1 LNLYPH
7 IGLFARDTTSGRFLP
22 ARRHT
27 MAEAKNNNNKI
38 SADARNSF
46 GKGAA
51 RKLRVLGKI
60 PAVIYGHGTDP
71 VHVALPAHEIAL
83 LLRRANAV
91 LELDVEGTTHLT
103 LVKDVQKDPVRQ
115 IIEHLDLIVIRK
127 GEKVQVE
134 VAVHVTGE
142 TAPGTTA
149 DLDAKTLLL
158 EVEATNIPQSVSVD
172 VEGLEDGTLIHASE
186 ITLPAGASLISDP
199 EMVVIGVHLP
209 AEEEEEG
216 AETVEGEAVAEEAAA
231 E

>member
-1 LNLYPH
+1 
-7 IGLFARDTTSGRFLP
+7 
-22 ARRHT
+22 
-27 MAEAKNNNNKI
+27 MAEAKNSNNKI

-60 PAVIYGHGTDP
+60 PAVIYGHGTEP
-71 VHVALPAHEIAL
+71 VHVALPAHEIGL

-134 VAVHVTGE
+134 VAVHVIGE

-186 ITLPAGASLISDP
+186 ITLPDGASLISDP
-199 EMVVIGVHLP
+199 EMVVVGVHLP
-209 AEEEEEG
+209 AEEEEEE
-216 AETVEGEAVAEEAAA
+216 ETVEGDEAPAEEAAA

>member
-1 LNLYPH
+1 
-7 IGLFARDTTSGRFLP
+7 
-22 ARRHT
+22 

-71 VHVALPAHEIAL
+71 VHVALPAHEIGL

-142 TAPGTTA
+142 SAPGTIA

-158 EVEATNIPQSVSVD
+158 EVEATNIPQSVSID
-172 VEGLEDGTLIHASE
+172 IEGLEDGTLIHASE
-186 ITLPAGASLISDP
+186 VKLPSGAELISDP
-199 EMVVIGVHLP
+199 EMVVVGVHLP
-209 AEEEEEG
+209 AEEEEEEE
-216 AETVEGEAVAEEAAA
+216 ETAEGEEAPAEDAAA

>member
-1 LNLYPH
+1 
-7 IGLFARDTTSGRFLP
+7 
-22 ARRHT
+22 
-27 MAEAKNNNNKI
+27 MAEAKDKKAVADNKI
-38 SADARNSF
+38 AADLRVKF

-71 VHVALPAHEIAL
+71 VHVALPSHQIGL

-91 LELDVEGTTHLT
+91 LELEVDGKTHLT
-103 LVKDVQKDPVRQ
+103 LVKDVQKDPFLQ

-134 VAVHVTGE
+134 IAVHVTGE
-142 TAPGTTA
+142 SVSGTIA

-158 EVEATNIPQSVSVD
+158 EVEATNIPQNLVVD
-172 VEGLEDGTLIHASE
+172 IDGLDDGAQIHAKDV
-186 ITLPAGASLISDP
+186 TLPEGASLISDP
-199 EMVVIGVHLP
+199 DAVVVYVHLP
-209 AEEEEEG
+209 AAEEEE
-216 AETVEGEAVAEEAAA
+216 AAPAAEAAPA

>member
-1 LNLYPH
+1 
-7 IGLFARDTTSGRFLP
+7 
-22 ARRHT
+22 

-38 SADARNSF
+38 SADARTSF

-91 LELDVEGTTHLT
+91 LELNVEGTTHLT

-134 VAVHVTGE
+134 VAVHVVGE

-186 ITLPAGASLISDP
+186 IKLPAGASLISDP

-209 AEEEEEG
+209 AEEEEEE
-216 AETVEGEAVAEEAAA
+216 ETVEGEEAPAEDAAA

>member
-1 LNLYPH
+1 
-7 IGLFARDTTSGRFLP
+7 
-22 ARRHT
+22 
-27 MAEAKNNNNKI
+27 MAEAKNSNNKI

-60 PAVIYGHGTDP
+60 PAVIYGHGTEP
-71 VHVALPAHEIAL
+71 VHVALPAHEIGL

-134 VAVHVTGE
+134 VAVHVIGE

-186 ITLPAGASLISDP
+186 ITLPDGASLISDP
-199 EMVVIGVHLP
+199 EMVVVGVHLP
-209 AEEEEEG
+209 AEEEEEEE
-216 AETVEGEAVAEEAAA
+216 AVEGEEAPAEEAAA

>member
-1 LNLYPH
+1 
-7 IGLFARDTTSGRFLP
+7 
-22 ARRHT
+22 
-27 MAEAKNNNNKI
+27 MADAKNSNNKI

-60 PAVIYGHGTDP
+60 PAVIYGHGTEP
-71 VHVALPAHEIAL
+71 VHVALPAHEIGL

-134 VAVHVTGE
+134 VAVHVVGE
-142 TAPGTTA
+142 SAPGTLA

-158 EVEATNIPQSVSVD
+158 EVEATNIPQSVTID
-172 VEGLEDGTLIHASE
+172 IEGLEDGSMVHASE
-186 ITLPAGASLISDP
+186 VKLPKGAELISDP
-199 EMVVIGVHLP
+199 EMVVIGVHFP
-209 AEEEEEG
+209 AEEEEE
-216 AETVEGEAVAEEAAA
+216 ETEELAEGEAPAEEAAA

>member
-1 LNLYPH
+1 
-7 IGLFARDTTSGRFLP
+7 
-22 ARRHT
+22 
-27 MAEAKNNNNKI
+27 M
-38 SADARNSF
+38 
-46 GKGAA
+46 
-51 RKLRVLGKI
+51 
-60 PAVIYGHGTDP
+60 
-71 VHVALPAHEIAL
+71 HVALPAHEIAL

-115 IIEHLDLIVIRK
+115 IIEHIDLIVIRK

-142 TAPGTTA
+142 PAPGTTA

-158 EVEATNIPQSVSVD
+158 QVEATNIPQSVSVD

-186 ITLPAGASLISDP
+186 IKLPAGAELVSDP
-199 EMVVIGVHLP
+199 ELVVIGVHLP
-209 AEEEEEG
+209 AEEEEE
-216 AETVEGEAVAEEAAA
+216 ETTEEAAEGEAPAA

>member
-1 LNLYPH
+1 
-7 IGLFARDTTSGRFLP
+7 
-22 ARRHT
+22 
-27 MAEAKNNNNKI
+27 MADATNNNNKI

-60 PAVIYGHGTDP
+60 PAVIYGHGTEP
-71 VHVALPAHEIAL
+71 VHVALPAHEIGL

-142 TAPGTTA
+142 SAPGTVA

-158 EVEATNIPQSVSVD
+158 EVEATNIPQSVTID
-172 VEGLEDGTLIHASE
+172 IEGLEDGALVHANE
-186 ITLPAGASLISDP
+186 VKLPSGAELISDP
-199 EMVVIGVHLP
+199 EMVVVGVHFP
-209 AEEEEEG
+209 AEEEEEEE
-216 AETVEGEAVAEEAAA
+216 ETVEGEAPAEEAAA

>member
-1 LNLYPH
+1 
-7 IGLFARDTTSGRFLP
+7 
-22 ARRHT
+22 

-38 SADARNSF
+38 SADARVSF

-71 VHVALPAHEIAL
+71 VHVALPAHEIGL

-142 TAPGTTA
+142 PAAGTTA

-186 ITLPAGASLISDP
+186 ITLPEGASLISDP

-209 AEEEEEG
+209 AEEEEE
-216 AETVEGEAVAEEAAA
+216 ETATEEAPAEEAAA

>member
-1 LNLYPH
+1 
-7 IGLFARDTTSGRFLP
+7 
-22 ARRHT
+22 
-27 MAEAKNNNNKI
+27 MAEDNKI
-38 SADARNSF
+38 AADLRVKF

-71 VHVALPAHEIAL
+71 VHVALPAHTIGL
-83 LLRRANAV
+83 MLRRANAV
-91 LELDVEGTTHLT
+91 LELEIDGKTHLT

-115 IIEHLDLIVIRK
+115 IIEHLDLLVIRK

-142 TAPGTTA
+142 PVSGTIA

-158 EVEATNIPQSVSVD
+158 EVEATHIPQNVVVD
-172 VEGLEDGTLIHASE
+172 IEGLDDGAQIHAKDV
-186 ITLPAGASLISDP
+186 TLPTGATLVSDP
-199 EMVVIGVHLP
+199 ELLVIAVHLP
-209 AEEEEEG
+209 A
-216 AETVEGEAVAEEAAA
+216 AEAAEEEAATEAA

>member
-1 LNLYPH
+1 
-7 IGLFARDTTSGRFLP
+7 
-22 ARRHT
+22 

-38 SADARNSF
+38 SADARVKF

-134 VAVHVTGE
+134 VAVHVVGE
-142 TAPGTTA
+142 SAPGTIA

-158 EVEATNIPQSVSVD
+158 EVEATNIPQSVTID
-172 VEGLEDGTLIHASE
+172 IEGLEDGTLVHASE
-186 ITLPAGASLISDP
+186 VKLPSGAELISDP
-199 EMVVIGVHLP
+199 EMVVVGVHLP
-209 AEEEEEG
+209 AEEEEEE
-216 AETVEGEAVAEEAAA
+216 ETTDEEAPAEEAAA

>member
-1 LNLYPH
+1 
-7 IGLFARDTTSGRFLP
+7 
-22 ARRHT
+22 

-38 SADARNSF
+38 SADARVSF

-142 TAPGTTA
+142 PAAGTTA

-186 ITLPAGASLISDP
+186 ITLPEGASLISDP

-209 AEEEEEG
+209 AEEEEE
-216 AETVEGEAVAEEAAA
+216 ETAAEEAPAEDAAA

>member
-1 LNLYPH
+1 
-7 IGLFARDTTSGRFLP
+7 
-22 ARRHT
+22 
-27 MAEAKNNNNKI
+27 MADAKNSNNKI

-60 PAVIYGHGTDP
+60 PAVIYGHGTEP
-71 VHVALPAHEIAL
+71 VHVALPAHEIGL

-134 VAVHVTGE
+134 VAVHVVGE
-142 TAPGTTA
+142 SAPGTIA

-158 EVEATNIPQSVSVD
+158 EVEATNIPQSVTID
-172 VEGLEDGTLIHASE
+172 IEGLEDGSLVHASE
-186 ITLPAGASLISDP
+186 VKLPSGAELISDP
-199 EMVVIGVHLP
+199 EMVVVGVHLP
-209 AEEEEEG
+209 AEEEEEEE
-216 AETVEGEAVAEEAAA
+216 ETTDEEAPAEEAAA

>member
-1 LNLYPH
+1 
-7 IGLFARDTTSGRFLP
+7 
-22 ARRHT
+22 
-27 MAEAKNNNNKI
+27 MAQANNNNKI
-38 SADARNSF
+38 DADSRLSF

-51 RKLRVLGKI
+51 RKLRVLGKV

-71 VHVALPAHEIAL
+71 VHVALPAHEISL

-91 LELDVEGTTHLT
+91 LELNVEGTTHLT

-115 IIEHLDLIVIRK
+115 IIEHVDLIVIRK

-134 VAVHVTGE
+134 VAVHIVGE
-142 TAPGTTA
+142 PAPGTTA

-186 ITLPAGASLISDP
+186 VTLPAGAELISDP

-209 AEEEEEG
+209 TEEEEEEEG
-216 AETVEGEAVAEEAAA
+216 ETEEGASEEAAA

>member
-1 LNLYPH
+1 
-7 IGLFARDTTSGRFLP
+7 
-22 ARRHT
+22 
-27 MAEAKNNNNKI
+27 MAEAKNSNNKI
-38 SADARNSF
+38 NADARVSF

-71 VHVALPAHEIAL
+71 VHVALPAHEIGL

-91 LELDVEGTTHLT
+91 LELNVEGTTHLT

-142 TAPGTTA
+142 PAAGTTA

-186 ITLPAGASLISDP
+186 VTLPAGAELISDP

-209 AEEEEEG
+209 TEEEEEEEG
-216 AETVEGEAVAEEAAA
+216 ETEEGATEEAAA

>member
-1 LNLYPH
+1 
-7 IGLFARDTTSGRFLP
+7 
-22 ARRHT
+22 
-27 MAEAKNNNNKI
+27 MAQANNNNKI
-38 SADARNSF
+38 DADSRLSF

-51 RKLRVLGKI
+51 RKLRVLGKV

-71 VHVALPAHEIAL
+71 VHVALPAHEISL

-91 LELDVEGTTHLT
+91 LELNVEGTTHLT

-115 IIEHLDLIVIRK
+115 IIEHIDLIVIRK

-134 VAVHVTGE
+134 VAVHIVGE
-142 TAPGTTA
+142 PAPGTTA

-186 ITLPAGASLISDP
+186 IKLPKGASLISDP

-209 AEEEEEG
+209 AEEEEEE
-216 AETVEGEAVAEEAAA
+216 ETAEGEAPAEEAAA

>member
-1 LNLYPH
+1 
-7 IGLFARDTTSGRFLP
+7 
-22 ARRHT
+22 
-27 MAEAKNNNNKI
+27 MAEATNSNNKI
-38 SADARNSF
+38 SADTRVKF

-71 VHVALPAHEIAL
+71 VHVALPAHEIGL

-91 LELDVEGTTHLT
+91 LELEVEGTTHLT

-134 VAVHVTGE
+134 VAVHVVGE
-142 TAPGTTA
+142 PAPGTIA

-158 EVEATNIPQSVSVD
+158 EVEATNIPQSVSID
-172 VEGLEDGTLIHASE
+172 IEGAEDGTLVHASE

-199 EMVVIGVHLP
+199 EMVVVGVHLP
-209 AEEEEEG
+209 AEEEEEEEEEL
-216 AETVEGEAVAEEAAA
+216 AEGEEAPAEDAAA

>member
-1 LNLYPH
+1 
-7 IGLFARDTTSGRFLP
+7 
-22 ARRHT
+22 
-27 MAEAKNNNNKI
+27 MAEANSNNKI
-38 SADARNSF
+38 NADARTSF

-71 VHVALPAHEIAL
+71 VHVALPGHEIAL

-91 LELDVEGTTHLT
+91 LELNVEGTTHLT

-134 VAVHVTGE
+134 VAVHVVGE
-142 TAPGTTA
+142 SAPGTIA

-158 EVEATNIPQSVSVD
+158 EVEATNIPQSVTID
-172 VEGLEDGTLIHASE
+172 IEGLEDGSLVHANE
-186 ITLPAGASLISDP
+186 VTLPKGAELISDP
-199 EMVVIGVHLP
+199 EMVVIGVHFP
-209 AEEEEEG
+209 AEEEEDE
-216 AETVEGEAVAEEAAA
+216 ETTDEEAPAEEAAA

>member
-1 LNLYPH
+1 
-7 IGLFARDTTSGRFLP
+7 
-22 ARRHT
+22 

-38 SADARNSF
+38 SADARTSF

-91 LELDVEGTTHLT
+91 LELNVEGTTHLT

-142 TAPGTTA
+142 PAAGTTA

-186 ITLPAGASLISDP
+186 ITLPEGASLISDP

-209 AEEEEEG
+209 AEEEEE
-216 AETVEGEAVAEEAAA
+216 ETATEEAPAEEAAA

>member
-1 LNLYPH
+1 
-7 IGLFARDTTSGRFLP
+7 
-22 ARRHT
+22 
-27 MAEAKNNNNKI
+27 MAEAKNSNNKI

-60 PAVIYGHGTDP
+60 PAVIYGHGTEP
-71 VHVALPAHEIAL
+71 VHVALPAHEIGL

-134 VAVHVTGE
+134 VAVHVVGE

-186 ITLPAGASLISDP
+186 IKLPAGASLISDP

-209 AEEEEEG
+209 AEEEEEET
-216 AETVEGEAVAEEAAA
+216 AEAEAPAEEAAA

>member
-1 LNLYPH
+1 
-7 IGLFARDTTSGRFLP
+7 
-22 ARRHT
+22 
-27 MAEAKNNNNKI
+27 MAEAKNSNNKI

-60 PAVIYGHGTDP
+60 PAVIYGHGTEP
-71 VHVALPAHEIAL
+71 VHVALPAHEIGL

-134 VAVHVTGE
+134 VAVHVVGE

-158 EVEATNIPQSVSVD
+158 EVEATNIPQSVSID
-172 VEGLEDGTLIHASE
+172 IEGLEDGAMVHASE
-186 ITLPAGASLISDP
+186 VKLPKGAELISDP
-199 EMVVIGVHLP
+199 EMVVIGVHFP
-209 AEEEEEG
+209 AEEEEE
-216 AETVEGEAVAEEAAA
+216 ETEELAEGEAPAEDAAA

>member
-1 LNLYPH
+1 LNQHPYWGPC
-7 IGLFARDTTSGRFLP
+7 ARTTNPGTRGPQGDTR
-22 ARRHT
+22 
-27 MAEAKNNNNKI
+27 AEATNNNNKI
-38 SADARNSF
+38 SADARVSF

-71 VHVALPAHEIAL
+71 VHVALPGHEIAL

-134 VAVHVTGE
+134 VAVHVVGE
-142 TAPGTTA
+142 SAPGTTA

-209 AEEEEEG
+209 TEEEEEE
-216 AETVEGEAVAEEAAA
+216 ETVEGEEAPAEDAAA